1 MKMKTARDLLTKWA
15 IVSFLFVFL
24 SFFIVALRARS
35 QPLRS
40 SNSSKT
46 TPKKKASVGRLVKRL
61 LFICAFEGS
70 IS

>member
-24 SFFIVALRARS
+24 SFFHC
-35 QPLRS
+35 RS
-40 SNSSKT
+40 SRSFSASTLVKFVET
-46 TPKKKASVGRLVKRL
+46 TPKKKTSVGRLEKRL
-61 LFICAFEGS
+61 LFISAFEGS